1 MVKPR
6 GQHHQQIIKQQR
18 FKLQIE
24 LNGLVIQLHI
34 SHLEMS
40 KGIRSEQKPDC
51 KGIQMKDGHKLRHSS
66 TTNSPSP
73 PLFLGVLLVTV
84 VDLF

>member
-18 FKLQIE
+18 FKFQIE

-40 KGIRSEQKPDC
+40 KDIRLEQKPDC
-51 KGIQMKDGHKLRHSS
+51 KGIQTKDRHKLRHSS
-66 TTNSPSP
+66 TTKPP
-73 PLFLGVLLVTV
+73 PLYF
-84 VDLF
+84 